1 MMLWIRVLEK
11 KRIKGDKDMG
21 KSLLCISVAE
31 EQEALPALL
40 ALVPFCNWS
49 TLVFMDVSL
58 HKH

>member
-40 ALVPFCNWS
+40 ALVPFCN
-49 TLVFMDVSL
+49 
-58 HKH
+58 